1 MTVNSSSIVN
11 VCSWKFLAHFFLF
24 QSVQDML
31 MTSWNQINT
40 YLVFLVNEAWSS
52 VSASSLMFSPRE
64 PCLCVKLFPAAVTL
78 AAMAM
83 GMVNVYFLR
92 CGISSAW
99 CRWFIWSLGIYVEE
113 MMAIFQSVRGSS
125 GFSSCPLV
133 YFSS

>member
-1 MTVNSSSIVN
+1 
-11 VCSWKFLAHFFLF
+11 
-24 QSVQDML
+24 ML

-83 GMVNVYFLR
+83 GMGNMCTFSVVVSLVHGADGLFGLWAFMSKKWWQFSKVCGEALAFLHAHLF
-92 CGISSAW
+92 ISV
-99 CRWFIWSLGIYVEE
+99 VEKDT
-113 MMAIFQSVRGSS
+113 MPVMI
-125 GFSSCPLV
+125 
-133 YFSS
+133 